1 MARAKD
7 LDWNDLRHLLA
18 AARAGTLAG
27 AARQMG
33 VEHTTIG
40 RRLAALE
47 RALGGSLVLRRPDGL
62 TLTALGARVAAAAE
76 QVEQAVAG
84 IRDAAVAE
92 QSRVRVAVPSG
103 FAGLFTPQL
112 HRLRDL
118 QPPIVLELVSGSRVM
133 DLVRGEADLAVRL
146 GPITDPDLV
155 ARRLGDVG
163 WSLYAATDYVARH
176 PPGDDPLDLS
186 GQRVIGY
193 DAALG
198 DTPPARWIE
207 SHAAPAD
214 VVLRSRELVDMVTAA
229 AAGAGIALLPCHL
242 GDTTTPLVCLT
253 PAVLTRRELW
263 LVYRR
268 EMRLSAAVQAAI
280 RFTVDVIAGTRALLL
295 GEPIP

>member
-62 TLTALGARVAAAAE
+62 TLTALGERVAAAAE

-84 IRDAAVAE
+84 VRDAAVTE

-118 QPPIVLELVSGSRVM
+118 QPPIVLELVSGSRIM

-155 ARRLGDVG
+155 ARRVGDIG
-163 WSLYAATDYVARH
+163 WSLYAAADYIAHH
-176 PPGDDPLDLS
+176 PPARDPLDL
-186 GQRVIGY
+186 GGHRVIGY
-193 DAALG
+193 DATLG

-207 SHAAPAD
+207 AHAASAN
-214 VVLRSRELVDMVTAA
+214 VVMRSRELVDMVTAA

-242 GDTTTPLVCLT
+242 GDTTTQLLRLT
-253 PAVLTRRELW
+253 PTVLTRRELW

-280 RFTVDVIAGTRALLL
+280 RFTIDVIAGARALLL
-295 GEPIP
+295 GEPVP